1 MDAEFVTNL
10 DAMYIIFLQIAVSS
24 LVMRLKSLKSM
35 ISGCTVCS
43 IGMALTLC
51 SQNVLFTLVAI
62 LIFSLGEMAG
72 SPKITEYIGRIASSD
87 KKALYMGYSFIPVF
101 LGNVF
106 AGIISGGVYQ
116 QMLDKVVMVRKL
128 VAEKGLQLS
137 DQLSNNAYFEEV
149 ARQFQLSGQELTH
162 LFWEKC
168 NPSGIWV
175 VILAMGFVQTYF
187 SGYTID

>member
-1 MDAEFVTNL
+1 MAYKV
-10 DAMYIIFLQIAVSS
+10 IILYQLYMPSYFL
-24 LVMRLKSLKSM
+24 
-35 ISGCTVCS
+35 GT
-43 IGMALTLC
+43 
-51 SQNVLFTLVAI
+51 F
-62 LIFSLGEMAG
+62 
-72 SPKITEYIGRIASSD
+72 TEY
-87 KKALYMGYSFIPVF
+87 P
-101 LGNVF
+101 
-106 AGIISGGVYQ
+106 
-116 QMLDKVVMVRKL
+116 KVVMARKL

>member
-1 MDAEFVTNL
+1 M
-10 DAMYIIFLQIAVSS
+10 
-24 LVMRLKSLKSM
+24 
-35 ISGCTVCS
+35 
-43 IGMALTLC
+43 
-51 SQNVLFTLVAI
+51 
-62 LIFSLGEMAG
+62 
-72 SPKITEYIGRIASSD
+72 
-87 KKALYMGYSFIPVF
+87 
-101 LGNVF
+101 F

-116 QMLDKVVMVRKL
+116 QMSDKVVMARKL

-162 LFWEKC
+162 LFWQKC
-168 NPSGIWV
+168 NPLGIWV

>member
-1 MDAEFVTNL
+1 
-10 DAMYIIFLQIAVSS
+10 
-24 LVMRLKSLKSM
+24 
-35 ISGCTVCS
+35 
-43 IGMALTLC
+43 
-51 SQNVLFTLVAI
+51 
-62 LIFSLGEMAG
+62 MAG

-137 DQLSNNAYFEEV
+137 EQLSNNAYFEEV
-149 ARQFQLSGQELTH
+149 ARQLQLSGQELTH
-162 LFWEKC
+162 L
-168 NPSGIWV
+168 
-175 VILAMGFVQTYF
+175 L
-187 SGYTID
+187 

>member
-1 MDAEFVTNL
+1 M
-10 DAMYIIFLQIAVSS
+10 
-24 LVMRLKSLKSM
+24 
-35 ISGCTVCS
+35 
-43 IGMALTLC
+43 
-51 SQNVLFTLVAI
+51 
-62 LIFSLGEMAG
+62 
-72 SPKITEYIGRIASSD
+72 
-87 KKALYMGYSFIPVF
+87 
-101 LGNVF
+101 F

-116 QMLDKVVMVRKL
+116 QMSDKVVMARKL

-137 DQLSNNAYFEEV
+137 DQLSNNAYFE
-149 ARQFQLSGQELTH
+149 ELTH

>member
-1 MDAEFVTNL
+1 M
-10 DAMYIIFLQIAVSS
+10 
-24 LVMRLKSLKSM
+24 
-35 ISGCTVCS
+35 
-43 IGMALTLC
+43 
-51 SQNVLFTLVAI
+51 
-62 LIFSLGEMAG
+62 
-72 SPKITEYIGRIASSD
+72 
-87 KKALYMGYSFIPVF
+87 
-101 LGNVF
+101 F

-116 QMLDKVVMVRKL
+116 QMSDKVVMARKL

-187 SGYTID
+187 SGFTINLQPGKFRPGYDVRSAVAANAFVKPAYSGRSSRPRPLAIVFQE

>member
-1 MDAEFVTNL
+1 
-10 DAMYIIFLQIAVSS
+10 MYINTFFYTSVSRKG
-24 LVMRLKSLKSM
+24 VCRYYFRRRLS
-35 ISGCTVCS
+35 
-43 IGMALTLC
+43 A
-51 SQNVLFTLVAI
+51 NV
-62 LIFSLGEMAG
+62 
-72 SPKITEYIGRIASSD
+72 
-87 KKALYMGYSFIPVF
+87 GYC
-101 LGNVF
+101 
-106 AGIISGGVYQ
+106 
-116 QMLDKVVMVRKL
+116 KL